1 MKIIII
7 EDVEIVLD
15 NKRYLLE
22 AGDVIIIESQR
33 DYSALN
39 RNNRIRKMRE
49 DERIDSNRS
58 LPKKEETKLNAT
70 DEILARF
77 LTTHKENFIRMG
89 LSEITKA
96 SREYLESKG
105 RELPR
110 QRIKELI
117 QQFVKKSR
125 KIKA

>member
-1 MKIIII
+1 M
-7 EDVEIVLD
+7 
-15 NKRYLLE
+15 
-22 AGDVIIIESQR
+22 
-33 DYSALN
+33 
-39 RNNRIRKMRE
+39 RKMRE